1 MKTIK
6 KYWKH
11 ITIGIIGLF
20 TMIISIIK
28 LSNNNKLDKTEEQ
41 LKDND
46 AELNKLKGKSER
58 VTEEKNTVK
67 TQVANNKKKVTDLES
82 KKKTAPKKKRTTSQS
97 KNNIINKTNRK

>member
-1 MKTIK
+1 METIK
-6 KYWKH
+6 KYWKY

-28 LSNNNKLDKTEEQ
+28 LSNNNKLDKTNEQ

-58 VTEEKNTVK
+58 VTEEKKTVK
-67 TQVANNKKKVTDLES
+67 KQVAANKKKVTDLES
-82 KKKTAPKKKRTTSQS
+82 KKKTATKKKRTTSQS
-97 KNNIINKTNRK
+97 KNNIINKTKRK

>member
-11 ITIGIIGLF
+11 ITIGIVGLF

-97 KNNIINKTNRK
+97 KNNIINKTKRK

>member
-1 MKTIK
+1 METIK
-6 KYWKH
+6 KYWKY
-11 ITIGIIGLF
+11 IAIGIVGLF

-58 VTEEKNTVK
+58 VTEEKKTVK
-67 TQVANNKKKVTDLES
+67 KQVTDNKKKVTELES

>member
-67 TQVANNKKKVTDLES
+67 KQVANNKNKVTDLEL
-82 KKKTAPKKKRTTSQS
+82 KKKTAPKKKRTTAQS
-97 KNNIINKTNRK
+97 KNNIINKTKRK

>member
-11 ITIGIIGLF
+11 ITIGIVGLF

-28 LSNNNKLDKTEEQ
+28 LSNNNKLDKTKEQ

-67 TQVANNKKKVTDLES
+67 KQVANNKKKVADLES
-82 KKKTAPKKKRTTSQS
+82 KKKTAPKKKRTTAQS
-97 KNNIINKTNRK
+97 KNNIINKTKRK

>member
-1 MKTIK
+1 METIK
-6 KYWKH
+6 KYWKY
-11 ITIGIIGLF
+11 ITIGIVGLF

-58 VTEEKNTVK
+58 VTEEKKTVK
-67 TQVANNKKKVTDLES
+67 KQVTDNKKKVTELES

-97 KNNIINKTNRK
+97 KNNIINKTKRK

>member
-11 ITIGIIGLF
+11 ITIGIVGLF

-58 VTEEKNTVK
+58 VTEEKKTVK

-97 KNNIINKTNRK
+97 KNNIINKTKRK

>member
-11 ITIGIIGLF
+11 ITIGIVGLF

-67 TQVANNKKKVTDLES
+67 KQVANNKKKVADLES

>member
-1 MKTIK
+1 METIK
-6 KYWKH
+6 KYWKY

-28 LSNNNKLDKTEEQ
+28 LSNNNKLDKTNEQ

-58 VTEEKNTVK
+58 VTEEKKTVK
-67 TQVANNKKKVTDLES
+67 KQVAANKKKVTDLES

-97 KNNIINKTNRK
+97 KNNIINKTKRK